1 MNEFENDPTIDDQIV
16 DVTDLD
22 PIQNS
27 SRISRMFDTL
37 AKRPLLRR
45 RFWRFSITGCS
56 ILLVA
61 LVLFGTFPSARG
73 LTSNLLARL
82 KPAKKS
88 TLVIPIPTPAA
99 SYLFD
104 PNDEVVWSLGDSS
117 PFIPSATLGPAP
129 RDCPMLSQTYPFQYR
144 GAPRAAGSS
153 PVLIIGFG
161 GPDAV
166 ITNFKHAQ
174 YPEIGW
180 YKRIVLLTETNYTG
194 TITLRGGEMHDG
206 SPIWFG
212 MRPNNQGPVTNLTMV
227 PLNTTFSNHT
237 GGDEGWGLSTTT
249 MYIPR
254 AGCYFLMATWSV
266 GSWIVYFS
274 AGR

>member
-1 MNEFENDPTIDDQIV
+1 MNESDNDPTIDDQNV
-16 DVTDLD
+16 DITDLD
-22 PIQNS
+22 PIRNS

-37 AKRPLLRR
+37 EKRPLLRR
-45 RFWRFSITGCS
+45 RFWRFTITGFS
-56 ILLVA
+56 ILLIA

-73 LTSNLLARL
+73 LTSNMLARL
-82 KPAKKS
+82 EPARER
-88 TLVIPIPTPAA
+88 TLVKPTPTPAA

-129 RDCPMLSQTYPFQYR
+129 SDCPMLSKTYPFQYR

-153 PVLIIGFG
+153 PVLVIGFG

-166 ITNFKHAQ
+166 ITNFKPAQ
-174 YPEIGW
+174 SPEKGW
-180 YKRIVLLTETNYTG
+180 YKRIILLTETNYTG

-206 SPIWFG
+206 TPIWFG
-212 MRPNNQGPVTNLTMV
+212 MRPNNQGPVTSFTLV
-227 PLNTTFSNHT
+227 PLNTSTSNHT
-237 GGDEGWGLSTTT
+237 GGDQEWGLSATT

-254 AGCYFLMATWSV
+254 AGCYFLMATWSE

-274 AGR
+274 AGQ